1 MDRDIL
7 KCATLPDLL
16 RLQAERRG
24 DELLY
29 RYLSTGD
36 PDGAAEEW
44 TFADFERRSRGVGAL
59 LQEAGAAGERALLVY
74 PPGLEFIEG
83 FMGCLC
89 AGAIAVPTYPP
100 DPTRLERTLPRLRAI
115 AQDSGANFV
124 LTTTSIL
131 AMAEAILPAAPEL
144 AALRWVATDA
154 PSPELAAAFRAP
166 QLAADALAFLQYT
179 SGSTGDPRGVMIT
192 HANVLHNERAI
203 ARAFR
208 HDPSSRGV
216 GWLPVFHDMGL
227 IGNVLQP
234 LFTGFSCTLMS
245 PLAFLQQPLR
255 WLKAI
260 SRFRATTSG
269 GPNFAYELCVRK
281 VRPED
286 RASLDLS
293 SWNVAF
299 NGAEPI
305 RSATLDRFAEAF
317 APCGFQ
323 RESFYP
329 CYGLAESTLI
339 VSGAE
344 SRRAPVTRTVSAAA
358 LGAGDAQDV
367 RDVQKS
373 GDAARP
379 LVSSGQPA
387 LDQRI
392 LVVDPGTGAP
402 LPAGKVGEIWTAS
415 PSVALGYWGRAEET
429 ARAFGARLPSGE
441 GPFLRTGDLGFV
453 LDGELFITGR
463 SKDVIILRGRN
474 HYPQDIE
481 QTVEATHPAVRPGCV
496 AAFALE
502 VDGAERLGVAAEID
516 PARAGGD
523 PGAVG
528 RAIQQAIAAE
538 HGLPV
543 HVLALLPPQGIPK
556 TSSGKIQRRATQ
568 QALSSGALPVVLRLE
583 GAAEL
588 AEGEG
593 ADAGGAFAVGDALE
607 VAPAAERGALILT
620 LLRHELARELQQD
633 PAGIDA
639 ERAPAELGLDSL
651 GMLAAEGR
659 IEGALGIAL
668 PPMLLWRHRTLT
680 AAAEELRAAWEAR
693 EAGAAPGAPG
703 ADGPAEPGV
712 SSGQARL
719 WFLDRLMPENAAY
732 HVHAGLRMRGPLDT
746 AALERSLS
754 AVVERHAVLRTSFVA
769 GDDGAPRAEVAPPAP
784 VALPIVD
791 LRSQP
796 AEARAEALRALSHA
810 EGTRPFDLAAGPLF
824 RATLAR
830 VADDEHELL
839 LAVHHTVTDGWSMGI
854 LTREL
859 AALYAHHAQARQSE
873 APRLPPAPRY
883 DDYVRYTRARGREL
897 DAQREF
903 WRGRL
908 SGLPRLDLPIARTPS
923 APPSSRGATVRATL
937 PAELVEGVRR
947 VARERGTTLFAAMLG
962 AFGALLHRY
971 SGQSD
976 LGIGTVVAN
985 RGRREHQSLVGFLT
999 NTLVIRL
1006 DLARD
1011 PSFLELIE
1019 RSRHTVSEALAHA
1032 ELPFDE
1038 VVRASRA
1045 ATDVDHNPLFQVAFM
1060 MESLPP
1066 LDLSVPG
1073 MSWETHL
1080 DVPDGSLEDTAKF
1093 DLALMMVESQGG
1105 ATLAFQYSV
1114 DRFDAASIQ
1123 RLVAHFEV
1131 LLRGL
1136 VSEPA
1141 RRISALPLLTADER
1155 RQILQEWNA
1164 TALDFPRHA
1173 CIHRLFEAQV
1183 ERTPGA
1189 TAVTFG
1195 DVSLSYAELDARA
1208 SRLAARLLASGV
1220 GREARVGLYVERS
1233 LELAVG
1239 LLGILKAGAA
1249 YVPLDPAYPADRIA
1263 YVLTDAS
1270 VVALVTQEHLAA
1282 DLPDQGCPV
1291 LCLDGP
1297 DAADEGGAA
1306 AAAPSIEVDPRSLA
1320 YVIYTS
1326 GSTGRPK
1333 GVMLTHLGVVSFFAS
1348 MDERVGAQPPGV
1360 FLALTSVSFD
1370 ISVLELL
1377 WTVTR
1382 GFHVVIHPEQRTAA
1396 LRAGGRTRAA
1406 DFSLFYFADDEERG
1420 GGDRFRLLLEGA
1432 RFADENGFAAVWT
1445 PERHFHAFGGLYPNP
1460 SVTGAAVAAVTRRVG
1475 IRAGSVVLPLHHPV
1489 RVAEE
1494 WSLVDNLSGGRV
1506 GVSFA
1511 TGWHADDFALAPER
1525 YEGRRETMME
1535 GLELIRRFWR
1545 GEPVQLKNGAG
1556 QLKEFRL
1563 RPRPVQPELPVWLT
1577 AAGNPETFRVAGE
1590 IGANVLTHLLGQ
1602 SLEELREKIALY
1614 REARRRAGHEGSG
1627 HVTLMLHTFVDR
1639 DMEVVREKAAE
1650 PFRRYLK
1657 SSLDLM
1663 RGFGRAVGINI
1674 DASTFSE
1681 ADLDALVSRAH
1692 ERFFAQSGL
1701 FGTPRSCEEM
1711 VGRIEELGVDEI
1723 ACLID
1728 FGVDTDSALAGLR
1741 YVDALRRRAQ
1751 RRPPASVQVPA
1762 QIAAHGVT
1770 HVQCTPSFAQAL
1782 LLDPDAEGALSSL
1795 RALLVGGEALPTPL
1809 AARLTAAAPGRV
1821 INMYGPT
1828 ETTIW
1833 SATRQVQPEEQGA
1846 VVSIGTPIGN
1856 TSLYV
1861 LDARLQPVPIGV
1873 PGELY
1878 IGGVG
1883 LARGYHAR
1891 PELTAERFLP
1901 DPFAAEGARMY
1912 RTGDLARYRPDGS
1925 VEFLGR
1931 SDQQIKLRGF
1941 RIELGEIEARL
1952 AEHPDVREVA
1962 VAVRE
1967 ERPGDQRLVAYV
1979 VPRGAAAPDAEEL
1992 QRFARQRLP
2001 EYMVPA
2007 AVVRLQAM
2015 PMTPNGKLDR
2025 KALPALG
2032 AEPPRP
2038 RQAFTAARNDMER
2051 QIAAIWTSVLGVPE
2065 VGIHDNFFDLGG
2077 HSLLLAQ
2084 VHARVR
2090 ASLRSD
2096 LPLMRLIEHPTV
2108 ASLARHLSEEP
2119 AAAAATVA
2127 RSAQDRARQQVEALR
2142 RQRAR
2147 EPKR

>member
-1 MDRDIL
+1 MDADIL
-7 KCATLPDLL
+7 TCATLPDLL
-16 RLQAERRG
+16 RLQADRRG

-29 RYLSTGD
+29 RFLSTGD

-44 TFADFERRSRGVGAL
+44 TFADFERRARGIGAL
-59 LQEAGAAGERALLVY
+59 LQEVGAAGERALLVY

-89 AGAIAVPTYPP
+89 AGAVAVPTYPP

-115 AQDSGANFV
+115 AQDSGAKFV
-124 LTTTSIL
+124 LTTTQIL

-154 PSPELAAAFRAP
+154 PPPELASAFRAP
-166 QLAADALAFLQYT
+166 RIEADALAFLQYT

-208 HDPSSRGV
+208 HDTTSRGV
-216 GWLPVFHDMGL
+216 GWLPLFHDMGL

-234 LFTGFSCTLMS
+234 LYTGFSCTLMS

-255 WLKAI
+255 WLRAI

-281 VRPED
+281 IRPED

-299 NGAEPI
+299 NGAEPV

-317 APCGFQ
+317 APCGFD
-323 RESFYP
+323 RASFYP

-344 SRRAPVTRTVSAAA
+344 SRRAPVTRAVSAAA
-358 LGAGDAQDV
+358 LGAGEAREAREV
-367 RDVQKS
+367 RE
-373 GDAARP
+373 GDGPARP

-392 LVVDPGTGAP
+392 LVVDPATGAP
-402 LPAGKVGEIWTAS
+402 LPAGKVGEIWTTS

-429 ARAFGARLPSGE
+429 ARAFGARLASGE

-481 QTVEATHPAVRPGCV
+481 QTVEAAHPAVRAGCV

-516 PARAGGD
+516 PGRAGGD

-528 RAIQQAIAAE
+528 RAIQQAIAGE
-538 HGLPV
+538 HGLQV

-556 TSSGKIQRRATQ
+556 TSSGKIQRRATA
-568 QALSSGALPVVLRLE
+568 QAVSSGTLPELLRVE
-583 GAAEL
+583 GAAE
-588 AEGEG
+588 AADGEG
-593 ADAGGAFAVGDALE
+593 ADGAFAVRDALE
-607 VAPAAERGALILT
+607 AAPAAERGALILT

-633 PAGIDA
+633 PARIDA

-651 GMLAAEGR
+651 GMLSAEGR

-680 AAAEELRAAWEAR
+680 AAAEELCAAWEAR
-693 EAGAAPGAPG
+693 QPDGAPDAPG
-703 ADGPAEPGV
+703 ADAPAAPGV

-732 HVHAGLRMRGPLDT
+732 HVHAGLRMSGPLDT
-746 AALERSLS
+746 AALERSLA

-769 GDDGAPRAEVAPPAP
+769 GEDGAPRAQVAPPAP
-784 VALPIVD
+784 VALPRVD

-796 AEARAEALRALSHA
+796 AEARAEALQALSHA
-810 EGTRPFDLAAGPLF
+810 EGTRPFDLEAGPLF

-830 VADDEHELL
+830 VADDEHVLL
-839 LAVHHTVTDGWSMGI
+839 LTVHHTVTDGWSMGI

-859 AALYAHHAQARQSE
+859 AALYVQARKGE

-883 DDYVRYTRARGREL
+883 DDYVRHARARGREL
-897 DAQREF
+897 DAQRAF
-903 WRGRL
+903 WKGQL
-908 SGLPRLDLPIARTPS
+908 AGLPRLDLPIARTPS
-923 APPSSRGATVRATL
+923 GPPSTRGATVRATL

-947 VARERGTTLFAAMLG
+947 IARERGTTLFAAMIG

-1006 DLARD
+1006 DLAKD

-1019 RSRHTVSEALAHA
+1019 RSRRTVSEALARA

-1038 VVRASRA
+1038 VVRACRA
-1045 ATDVDHNPLFQVAFM
+1045 AADADNNPLFQVAFM

-1073 MSWETHL
+1073 MRWETHL

-1093 DLALMMVESQGG
+1093 DLALMMVETPAG
-1105 ATLAFQYSV
+1105 ASLAFQYSA
-1114 DRFDAASIQ
+1114 DRFDAPSIE

-1141 RRISALPLLTADER
+1141 RRISALPLLTAEER
-1155 RQILQEWNA
+1155 RRIVHEWNA
-1164 TALDFPRHA
+1164 TALDFPRDA
-1173 CIHRLFEAQV
+1173 CVHRLFEAQV
-1183 ERTPGA
+1183 ARTPGA

-1195 DVSLSYAELDARA
+1195 DASLSYAELDARA
-1208 SRLAARLLASGV
+1208 SRLAARLLSAGV

-1249 YVPLDPAYPADRIA
+1249 YVPLDPAYPADRVA
-1263 YVLTDAS
+1263 FVLTDAS
-1270 VVALVTQEHLAA
+1270 VAALVTQEHLAP

-1297 DAADEGGAA
+1297 DADDEGAV
-1306 AAAPSIEVDPRSLA
+1306 APSVEADPRSLA

-1333 GVMLTHLGVVSFFAS
+1333 GVMLSHLGVVSFFAS
-1348 MDERVGAQPPGV
+1348 MDERIGAQPPGV

-1396 LRAGGRTRAA
+1396 LRAGSRSRAA
-1406 DFSLFYFADDEERG
+1406 EFSLFYFADDEERG
-1420 GGDRFRLLLEGA
+1420 GSDRFRLLLEGA

-1445 PERHFHAFGGLYPNP
+1445 PERHFHAFGGLYTNP

-1475 IRAGSVVLPLHHPV
+1475 IRAGSVVLPLHNPV

-1494 WSLVDNLSGGRV
+1494 WSMVDNLSGGRV
-1506 GVSFA
+1506 GISVAS
-1511 TGWHADDFALAPER
+1511 GWHADDFALAPGR
-1525 YEGRRETMME
+1525 YERRREAMME
-1535 GLELIRRFWR
+1535 DLALIRRFWR
-1545 GEPVQLKNGAG
+1545 GEPVSLPNGAG
-1556 QLKEFRL
+1556 QMKEFRL
-1563 RPRPVQPELPVWLT
+1563 RPRPVQRELPVWLT

-1602 SLEELREKIALY
+1602 SLEDLREKIALY
-1614 REARRRAGHEGSG
+1614 REARRRAGHEGAG
-1627 HVTLMLHTFVDR
+1627 HVTLMLHAFVER
-1639 DMEVVREKAAE
+1639 DMEIVREKAAE

-1663 RGFGRAVGINI
+1663 RGFGRSVGIDV
-1674 DASTFSE
+1674 DASTFSP
-1681 ADLDALVSRAH
+1681 ADLDALVGRAH

-1723 ACLID
+1723 ACLVD
-1728 FGVDTDSALAGLR
+1728 FGVETESALGGLR
-1741 YVDALRRRAQ
+1741 YLDALRRRAL

-1782 LLDPDAEGALSSL
+1782 LLDPDAEGALASL

-1833 SATRQVQPEEQGA
+1833 SATRRVEHDERGA

-1861 LDARLQPVPIGV
+1861 LDARLEPLPVGV

-1891 PELTAERFLP
+1891 PALTAERFVP
-1901 DPFAAEGARMY
+1901 DPFAGEGARMY

-1925 VEFLGR
+1925 IEFLGR

-1941 RIELGEIEARL
+1941 RIELGEIEARI
-1952 AEHPDVREVA
+1952 AEHPGVRDVA

-1979 VPRGAAAPDAEEL
+1979 VPRGDAAPDAEEL

-2001 EYMVPA
+2001 EYMVPS

-2015 PMTPNGKLDR
+2015 PLTPNGKLDR

-2032 AEPPRP
+2032 AEPARP
-2038 RQAFTAARNDMER
+2038 RQAFAAARNDMER

-2127 RSAQDRARQQVEALR
+2127 RSAQDRARQQMEALR